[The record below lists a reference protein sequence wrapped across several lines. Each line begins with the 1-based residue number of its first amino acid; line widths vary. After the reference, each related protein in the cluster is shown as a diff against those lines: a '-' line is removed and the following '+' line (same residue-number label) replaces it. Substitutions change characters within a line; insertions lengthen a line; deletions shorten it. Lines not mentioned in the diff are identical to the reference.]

1 MPVHAVT
8 LELPDEVYQQ
18 AQHVAQA
25 THRSVEEIVSDW
37 IRPPVPKQLPE
48 LDHLSDGE
56 LLQAAREMVPAEH
69 AKRLQELLT
78 AQRQR
83 SLSDDEQREALA
95 LVEQEDFLTLKKAKA
110 FYLLKQRGVQPD
122 NVGLD
127 S

>member
-18 AQHVAQA
+18 AQRVAQA
-25 THRSVEEIVSDW
+25 TRRPVEEIVSDW
-37 IRPPVPKQLPE
+37 IRPPVQMQLPE
-48 LDHLSDGE
+48 LDHLSNDE
-56 LLQAAREMVPAEH
+56 LLQVARDVIPTEH
-69 AKRLQELLT
+69 AQRLQELLT

-83 SLSDDEQREALA
+83 TLSDDEQREAMA
-95 LVEQEDFLTLKKAKA
+95 LVEQEDFLTLRKARA
-110 FYLLKQRGVQPD
+110 LFLLKQRSVLPD